1 MINRFKSDTGRAHQ
15 LLSVV
20 RASHLRWIRFA
31 YTNLS
36 GTQAESHP
44 PMTRKSVSSASRTRR
59 LIRGRKK
66 LKRNLV
72 VQMSALYLLLPL
84 KLTSWQAYIKTAKS
98 SGRLVCSLLSSSILS
113 LSCDL
118 HSMCTQMTVPYSP
131 PIYSRDDYNSFLP
144 PYYLSSMGT
153 YTTTATMESFSSDQ
167 PICDAQSPYFRQFTQ
182 FSPEVSKNLTDTY
195 TYGGP
200 TEVYTYAYL
209 PSQPLYFD
217 LSPFPWAETT
227 PHPSPGSPHINPQAL
242 SAPSSKPASTFAT
255 DPKADTVKRQRDLQ
269 KNRVAATKCRSKKK
283 LYIQQLQ
290 SRFEDLSLAKRELQ
304 CQVQML
310 RNGLISLKEELVRH
324 ARCGDE
330 PITSYIEKRRARCT

>member
-1 MINRFKSDTGRAHQ
+1 
-15 LLSVV
+15 
-20 RASHLRWIRFA
+20 
-31 YTNLS
+31 
-36 GTQAESHP
+36 
-44 PMTRKSVSSASRTRR
+44 
-59 LIRGRKK
+59 
-66 LKRNLV
+66 
-72 VQMSALYLLLPL
+72 
-84 KLTSWQAYIKTAKS
+84 
-98 SGRLVCSLLSSSILS
+98 
-113 LSCDL
+113 
-118 HSMCTQMTVPYSP
+118 
-131 PIYSRDDYNSFLP
+131 
-144 PYYLSSMGT
+144 
-153 YTTTATMESFSSDQ
+153 MESFSSDQ

-255 DPKADTVKRQRDLQ
+255 DPKADTVKQQRDLQ

>member
-1 MINRFKSDTGRAHQ
+1 
-15 LLSVV
+15 
-20 RASHLRWIRFA
+20 
-31 YTNLS
+31 
-36 GTQAESHP
+36 
-44 PMTRKSVSSASRTRR
+44 MTT
-59 LIRGRKK
+59 
-66 LKRNLV
+66 
-72 VQMSALYLLLPL
+72 
-84 KLTSWQAYIKTAKS
+84 
-98 SGRLVCSLLSSSILS
+98 ILS
-113 LSCDL
+113 YHHTICLPWALTQPQPQWNPSRQTNPSAT
-118 HSMCTQMTVPYSP
+118 HSLPTSA
-131 PIYSRDDYNSFLP
+131 NSH
-144 PYYLSSMGT
+144 
-153 YTTTATMESFSSDQ
+153 SFPQ
-167 PICDAQSPYFRQFTQ
+167 KCQ
-182 FSPEVSKNLTDTY
+182 KNLTDTY